1 MSKRNRK
8 SLFARLVDW
17 VWRNPKANISEG
29 IKKTCDDMPPRQRLM
44 VVTVLLSAFVLVA
57 FFVFGHACY
66 KIGARQA
73 YNEIEVEHLKS
84 IELPSSS
91 DKYIEEYKKECII
104 LDDAT
109 DDVNYEPSKD
119 SANDS
124 TGMESED

>member
-1 MSKRNRK
+1 MSKSNRK

-29 IKKTCDDMPPRQRLM
+29 IKKTCDDMPPKKRLM
-44 VVTVLLSAFVLVA
+44 VVTVLLSAFVLIA

-73 YNEIEVEHLKS
+73 YNEIEVEHLKN
-84 IELPSSS
+84 IELPSYS
-91 DKYIEEYKKECII
+91 DKYIEEYKKECLI
-104 LDDAT
+104 LDD
-109 DDVNYEPSKD
+109 DSVDMDYEPSKD
-119 SANDS
+119 VANDS